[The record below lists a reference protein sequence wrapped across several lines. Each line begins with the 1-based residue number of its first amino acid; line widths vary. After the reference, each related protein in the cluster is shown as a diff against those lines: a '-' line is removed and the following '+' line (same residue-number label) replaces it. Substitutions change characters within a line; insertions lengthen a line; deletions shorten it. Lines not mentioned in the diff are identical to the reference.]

1 MPKTKNG
8 GFIINE
14 PDAAA
19 GTYAPKAKEEEKKS
33 GKGKK
38 PGTVKRSGNKRTGKK

>member
-19 GTYAPKAKEEEKKS
+19 GPYAPKSKEEEKKS

>member
-1 MPKTKNG
+1 MSKTKCG
-8 GFIINE
+8 GFIVNE

-19 GTYAPKAKEEEKKS
+19 GSYAPKEKT

>member
-8 GFIINE
+8 GFIVKE

-19 GTYAPKAKEEEKKS
+19 GPFTPKAKEEEKKS